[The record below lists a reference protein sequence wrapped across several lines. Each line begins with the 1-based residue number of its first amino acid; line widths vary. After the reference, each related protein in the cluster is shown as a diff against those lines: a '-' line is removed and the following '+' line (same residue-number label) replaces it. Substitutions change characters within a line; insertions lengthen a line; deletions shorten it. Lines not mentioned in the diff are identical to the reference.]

1 MIEHKSFWFAARTKN
16 NQVLTTRTVLEKLN
30 IEYYLP
36 TQFTVRILRD
46 RRRNVEVPMI
56 QNLIFVHATKQRAC
70 DIVNNCYVRLYY
82 MRDFCTHQ
90 MLVVPDKQMEDFML
104 VMNLMPDKVC
114 FENKQLTLGAPVQII
129 KGELCGIEGEVA
141 SMGNH
146 TYVVIRMQGVLSA
159 SIRVPRSY
167 LRLLIKS
174 EINNIK

>member
-56 QNLIFVHATKQRAC
+56 QNL
-70 DIVNNCYVRLYY
+70 